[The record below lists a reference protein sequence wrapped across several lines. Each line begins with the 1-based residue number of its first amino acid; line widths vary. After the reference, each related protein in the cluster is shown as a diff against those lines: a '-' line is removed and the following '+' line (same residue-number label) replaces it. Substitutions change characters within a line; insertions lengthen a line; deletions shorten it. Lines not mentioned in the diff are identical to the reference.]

1 YEEQIKIEAYKELG
15 YSNRKIARILNRA
28 PLYKRIGNKAS
39 SLFKTMTSDNGS
51 EFAGIHELLKHKTA
65 VFFARPYA
73 SYGRRTKEY
82 QQKLIHSFIPKG
94 KCLNE
99 ISTKTINRI
108 HQWTNNIP
116 RKILGY
122 QIAREA
128 FLKEIQ
134 VIAP

>member
-1 YEEQIKIEAYKELG
+1 KTRFEIMFKIEQQTQDFANQTMEQ
-15 YSNRKIARILNRA
+15 
-28 PLYKRIGNKAS
+28 LYKQIDNKAS

-73 SYGRRTKEY
+73 SYERRTKEY
-82 QQKLIHSFIPKG
+82 QQKLIHRFIPKG

-108 HQWTNNIP
+108 QQWTNNIP

-122 QIAREA
+122 QIAGKA

-134 VIAP
+134 VI